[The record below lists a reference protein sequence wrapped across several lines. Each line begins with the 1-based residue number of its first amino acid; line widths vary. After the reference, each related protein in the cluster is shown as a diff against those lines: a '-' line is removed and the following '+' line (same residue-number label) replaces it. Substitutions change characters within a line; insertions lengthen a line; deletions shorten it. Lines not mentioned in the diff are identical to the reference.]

1 MGKAKFRIEEIGF
14 ATWIYPL
21 EKDRYFTIEEMSEI
35 IYSLKGKNVNLMSWG
50 PINRV
55 KSVRINKETVDFHI
69 DQE

>member
-1 MGKAKFRIEEIGF
+1 MEKNKFRIEEIGF

-21 EKDRYFTIEEMSEI
+21 EKDSYFTIEEMSEI
-35 IYSLKGKNVNLMSWG
+35 IYSLKGKNVNLTSWG

-55 KSVRINKETVDFHI
+55 KSVRVDKETVDFHI